1 MEIKKM
7 WLVEA
12 SLAIKEIVAMYDE
25 VKDIVYCY
33 VYKDDFN
40 EESPRSIGEWYPPY
54 NHETFYKTEGAA
66 IDYRNAKREEF
77 KEMMP
82 KVKAFIERME
92 NVESTDDFKF
102 EKEDYLGDY
111 ASGRDNWWERQ
122 YDEMK
127 AKYRRI
133 MLVVKNGMMNINADS
148 FKLAEVVRVEWNNVK
163 YMKDGKQKTKEAATV
178 VLKDGR
184 KIRTRHEAEY
194 EVVKAFFGENLS
206 NRIYNVKE
214 ESEDE

>member
-12 SLAIKEIVAMYDE
+12 SLEIKEIVAMYDE

-40 EESPRSIGEWYPPY
+40 EESPESISEWYPPY
-54 NHETFYKTEGAA
+54 KYETFYKTEGAA

-92 NVESTDDFKF
+92 RVESTDDFSFK
-102 EKEDYLGDY
+102 KEDYLGEY
-111 ASGRDNWWERQ
+111 ASRCDDWYERQ
-122 YDEMK
+122 YSEMR
-127 AKYRRI
+127 ARYRRI

-148 FKLAEVVRVEWNNVK
+148 FKLSEVVRVEWNSVK
-163 YMKDGKQKTKEAATV
+163 YMKDGKQQTKEAATV

-184 KIRTRHEAEY
+184 KMRTRDKAEY
-194 EVVKAFFGENLS
+194 EVVQAFFGENLS
-206 NRIYNVKE
+206 NRIYSVKE
-214 ESEDE
+214 ESED

>member
-1 MEIKKM
+1 M

-25 VKDIVYCY
+25 VNDIVYCY

-40 EESPRSIGEWYPPY
+40 EESPQRIGEWYPPY

-82 KVKAFIERME
+82 KVKAFIERMD

-102 EKEDYLGDY
+102 EKGT
-111 ASGRDNWWERQ
+111 AC
-122 YDEMK
+122 YDRHFQ
-127 AKYRRI
+127 AFQSAANTCYGYGNFRFGTQR
-133 MLVVKNGMMNINADS
+133 
-148 FKLAEVVRVEWNNVK
+148 
-163 YMKDGKQKTKEAATV
+163 KQHCN
-178 VLKDGR
+178 LCR
-184 KIRTRHEAEY
+184 KI
-194 EVVKAFFGENLS
+194 
-206 NRIYNVKE
+206 
-214 ESEDE
+214 

>member
-1 MEIKKM
+1 M

-12 SLAIKEIVAMYDE
+12 CLAIKEIIAMYDE

-33 VYKDDFN
+33 VYKEDFN
-40 EESPRSIGEWYPPY
+40 EESPKSIGEWYTPY
-54 NHETFYKTEGAA
+54 DHETFYKTYGEA

-82 KVKAFIERME
+82 KVKAFIKRMDK
-92 NVESTDDFKF
+92 VESTDDFEF

-111 ASGRDNWWERQ
+111 ASEQRSWWEHR
-122 YDEMK
+122 YDELEK
-127 AKYRRI
+127 QYRRI
-133 MLVVKNGMMNINADS
+133 MLVVKNGMMNINANT
-148 FKLAEVVRVEWNNVK
+148 FKLSEVERVEWNNVK
-163 YMKDGKQKTKEAATV
+163 YMKDDKKRTKAAATV

-184 KIRTRHEAEY
+184 KIRTRQEEEY
-194 EVVKAFFGENLS
+194 TVVQAFFGENLS
-206 NRIYNVKE
+206 NCVYIVKE